1 MKRVCTPILLVLCV
15 FLISSCA
22 QSAKVTLQVDE
33 LKLNTGGFG
42 WPGAEYGTSL
52 IDLEKQT
59 GYTFPPVPFSSDR
72 GERLRNDFDEK
83 EVFDYRNDSN
93 YGQATFQA
101 LQNGTGVLVEYG
113 VFTGNLLFEFY
124 HDELRTT
131 YVYFGNKP
139 VSIDPDMNFGGKKND
154 VAAVYESLL
163 EDLTRYY
170 GDPEQIAMPE
180 VDQATWAFSPT
191 DGAVEKY
198 RLSLTH
204 SFPANGDEMTVLQIG
219 YWVKES

>member
-22 QSAKVTLQVDE
+22 QPAKVTLQVDE

-93 YGQATFQA
+93 YCQATC
-101 LQNGTGVLVEYG
+101 
-113 VFTGNLLFEFY
+113 
-124 HDELRTT
+124 
-131 YVYFGNKP
+131 
-139 VSIDPDMNFGGKKND
+139 
-154 VAAVYESLL
+154 
-163 EDLTRYY
+163 
-170 GDPEQIAMPE
+170 
-180 VDQATWAFSPT
+180 
-191 DGAVEKY
+191 
-198 RLSLTH
+198 
-204 SFPANGDEMTVLQIG
+204 
-219 YWVKES
+219 